1 MNLEE
6 WLRTKTTLFSR
17 YKREIGIELTMEVI
31 QQIIEKFNT
40 KKELNFDDVKKVSI

>member
-6 WLRTKTTLFSR
+6 WLQMKTTLFSR
-17 YKREIGIELTMEVI
+17 YKRKNGIELTKEVI

-40 KKELNFDDVKKVSI
+40 KKELNFDDIEKVSI

>member
-17 YKREIGIELTMEVI
+17 YKRDNGNKLTMDEI
-31 QQIIEKFNT
+31 HQIIDKFNS
-40 KKELNFDDVKKVSI
+40 KEKLVFDNVEKCSV